1 MPKIISNLDDH
12 DHSRSLIRLLTEFQ
26 VDALRHMSFE
36 KVTVEEVAKECAAN
50 SAVSSAAPPLTN
62 FSVAGVVHM
71 IGTGIEGEHTCVPKP
86 LMEVT
91 KKSGYGDA
99 VVHIKIDK
107 DSNWEGM
114 TKGRTGQSRLN
125 IRQSYE
131 YLSPYASD
139 FLPVYSFDHAVDGIP
154 LEKRLSDTVKL
165 VRKSYPQIKCAA
177 PLFDDDAPDNCMIMD
192 AYSLW
197 QEQEGDTRGDFQAW
211 LDSPQLRRL
220 EAHQRGWSNA
230 YFITCVR
237 LYDPVS
243 KFYLGQ
249 LSFNGPA
256 LRSTNLAYVCPRT
269 NRERGVWDY
278 RALPH
283 VGSMNGGRFV
293 TESKY
298 ADRMATAI
306 KKTYVAGL
314 VQDVELVKL
323 CINSNDNYDTLR
335 RQLDKQ
341 GGASDAVAARSAS
354 NLAYN
359 INHPDLMD
367 YLTDTIL
374 HNGTTPPPDKLVEL
388 VEAYQEKLEEA
399 QGDEK
404 DALGLVP
411 MLVVK
416 PAKST
421 SLYYVVTP
429 HHHSWDTPHRSK
441 AVKKEKWDTIYCASP
456 EAQVTLPNEISNK
469 ISAVTMAAH
478 TNDGSCELPCVGR
491 RSADTFWWDTH
502 GAAYSTSLAEGV
514 WAICVSV
521 ETAKACHAIGEIV
534 WKR

>member
-1 MPKIISNLDDH
+1 MPRIISNLDDH
-12 DHSRSLIRLLTEFQ
+12 DSRRPLIRLLTEFQ
-26 VDALRHMSFE
+26 VDVSDHMSFE
-36 KVTVEEVAKECAAN
+36 KVTVEEVAKEHLLLDGEQEHF
-50 SAVSSAAPPLTN
+50 P
-62 FSVAGVVHM
+62 VAGVVHV
-71 IGTGIEGEHTCVPKP
+71 IGTGIEGEHTCVPRP
-86 LMEVT
+86 LMEVV
-91 KKSGYGDA
+91 KKSGHGEATVHYKIGD
-99 VVHIKIDK
+99 VQDHRIDVNVPATFK
-107 DSNWEGM
+107 ERIG
-114 TKGRTGQSRLN
+114 SRLN

-131 YLSPYASD
+131 YICPYASD

-165 VRKSYPQIKCAA
+165 VRKSYPQIKCVA
-177 PLFDDDAPDNCMIMD
+177 PLFDDDAPDDSMIID

-197 QEQEGDTRGDFQAW
+197 QEQEGDVNGSFQGW
-211 LDSPQLRRL
+211 LNSPQLGRL

-249 LSFNGPA
+249 LSFNA
-256 LRSTNLAYVCPRT
+256 SAFRSNNLVYVCPRT

-278 RALPH
+278 RSIPH
-283 VGSMNGGRFV
+283 VGSMSAGRFV

-323 CINSNDNYDTLR
+323 CVNSTDNYDTLR

-341 GGASDAVAARSAS
+341 GGASDAVAARSAGHI
-354 NLAYN
+354 AYK
-359 INHPDLMD
+359 IDHPDLMD
-367 YLTDTIL
+367 YLADTIL
-374 HNGTTPPPDKLVEL
+374 HNGATPPPDTLVKVIKEY
-388 VEAYQEKLEEA
+388 EEKLEEA
-399 QGDEK
+399 QGEEK

-411 MLVVK
+411 MLIVK
-416 PAKST
+416 PSETAN
-421 SLYYVVTP
+421 LYYVVTP

-441 AVKKEKWDTIYCASP
+441 AVKKERWDTIYCASP
-456 EAQVTLPNEISNK
+456 EAQVALPDEVSNK
-469 ISAVTMAAH
+469 ISAITMAAH
-478 TNDGSCELPCVGR
+478 TNNGSCELPCVGM
-491 RSADTFWWDTH
+491 RSSDTDLWDSTS
-502 GAAYSTSLAEGV
+502 YSTSLAEGV